1 MKGIF
6 ITGVTGNL
14 GSRLAYEY
22 LTQTDAELHLLVRAG
37 SLVAAEQRVAQ
48 ALEFWGI
55 QSTEYRDRIHV
66 YCGDI
71 VHPDLGLDATA
82 CAQIA
87 ARVSVVVHSASNLR
101 LDLSWEKAQT
111 HIVGATRSVFA
122 LFESCAQPERF
133 VYVSTM
139 EIMGR
144 YAGVV
149 TEEFL
154 SDLPIDFLNTY
165 ERGKFETEKYLQKC
179 LQAGAPITIIRPSM
193 IVGEAK
199 TGRVPGFQ
207 SFYMAFEKL
216 VLKPDF
222 PVLPRG
228 VLIDMIPVDF
238 LAQCMVRLLQVPES
252 IGRIYHLSQG
262 LEDRHA
268 LAEYEKIV
276 APALQKFGCA
286 PGPRCFIWAG
296 WHRGVLRLLTHLTWG
311 KARRFFRVQLIFLEF
326 FDLKWQFDNRR
337 TKEDMRRLGLEWPQA
352 KDYLPRLIEYYLQH
366 RHENRFPF

>member
-1 MKGIF
+1 MKGIL

-22 LTQTDAELHLLVRAG
+22 LTQTDVVLHLLVRAE
-37 SLVAAEQRVAQ
+37 SQAKAEERVAQ

-55 QSTEYRDRIHV
+55 QYADFRSRVKT

-71 VHPDLGLDATA
+71 VQPELGLTATVR
-82 CAQIA
+82 AQIA
-87 ARVSVVVHSASNLR
+87 AQVSIVVHSASNLR
-101 LDLSWEKAQT
+101 LDLSWEKAQA
-111 HIVGATRSVFA
+111 HIVEATHRVFS
-122 LFESCAQPERF
+122 LFENCLHAERF
-133 VYVSTM
+133 VYISTM

-144 YAGVV
+144 YDKVV

-154 SDLPIDFLNTY
+154 TDLPIEFLNTY
-165 ERGKFETEKYLQKC
+165 ERGKFETERFLQKR
-179 LQAGAPITIIRPSM
+179 LQAGASITIIRPSM

-199 TGRVPGFQ
+199 TGRVPSFQ

-238 LAQCMVRLLQVPES
+238 LAESLVRLLQTPES

-262 LEDRHA
+262 LEDRSS
-268 LAEYEKIV
+268 LGEYEKMV
-276 APALQKFGCA
+276 APVLRKFNCM
-286 PGPRCFIWAG
+286 PRPRCFVWAG
-296 WHRGVLRLLTHLTWG
+296 WHRAWLRILARLAFG
-311 KARRFFRVQLIFLEF
+311 KWRRFFKVQLIFLEF
-326 FDLKWQFDNRR
+326 FDLKWQFDNHR
-337 TKEDMRRLGLEWPQA
+337 TKRDMRQLGLEWPQA
-352 KDYLPRLIEYYLQH
+352 RDYLPRLIEYYLEH
-366 RHENRFPF
+366 RHENRLPF